1 MRPFF
6 AFVAIV
12 ACTIRCGF
20 SLLAADEEPRASES
34 PSQASPPATA
44 QAEQKAEV
52 LYTSPSGAF
61 RIELSPAKGPAT
73 EERASGNVWLVSTK
87 DPGVRVKMPALE
99 GISSFDDEFHASPND
114 EWIFGIRKMA
124 HGFSNGDLFH
134 RIDREHMEIAPTK
147 EDQSFNDRVW
157 PFCVKQGALK
167 ANYSA
172 EEGDAD
178 IGQTSFTA
186 WSFDSG
192 RLLVQLSGGNRHR
205 ALQICYVYFNTRTK
219 AFELT
224 DYLRKLNK
232 TKAKVLACAEPVDP
246 LPSEAELK
254 TRFDTLDRQLNEKY
268 TEVLAHAEKDRI
280 PVVRETQRDWIKHR
294 DEGEK
299 LYISIFPAAQ
309 KEQRRLQFLA
319 DVTSARVDTSAEEWE
334 VER

>member
-1 MRPFF
+1 MRLFF
-6 AFVAIV
+6 SFVAIV
-12 ACTIRCGF
+12 TCAISYDF
-20 SLLAADEEPRASES
+20 SVLAADEEPVAES
-34 PSQASPPATA
+34 PSEESPSATGK
-44 QAEQKAEV
+44 AEEKTEV
-52 LYTSPSGAF
+52 LYISPSDAF

-114 EWIFGIRKMA
+114 EWIFGVRKMA

-147 EDQSFNDRVW
+147 EDQSFNHRVW

-205 ALQICYVYFNTRTK
+205 ALQTCYVYFNTRTN
-219 AFELT
+219 AF
-224 DYLRKLNK
+224 
-232 TKAKVLACAEPVDP
+232 
-246 LPSEAELK
+246 
-254 TRFDTLDRQLNEKY
+254 
-268 TEVLAHAEKDRI
+268 
-280 PVVRETQRDWIKHR
+280 
-294 DEGEK
+294 
-299 LYISIFPAAQ
+299 
-309 KEQRRLQFLA
+309 
-319 DVTSARVDTSAEEWE
+319 
-334 VER
+334 